1 MTSYVVYDSQFGNTR
16 QLAQVIGDK
25 LATAGAVQVIPTAE
39 STPVPAD
46 VDLLIIGGP
55 THAHGASA
63 GMKALLNALG
73 SGSLEGVPA
82 AAFDTRFHIARW
94 LSGSAAGVIAKRL
107 RKAGCEL
114 VMPPESFFV
123 SRDEEPVLLS
133 GEFDRARSWARAVL
147 AAVPSAV
154 VKA

>member
-1 MTSYVVYDSQFGNTR
+1 MKSCVVYDSKFGNTR
-16 QLAQVIGDK
+16 KVAQAIGDE
-25 LATAGAVQVIPTAE
+25 LAAAGAVQVIPAAE
-39 STPVPAD
+39 ATPLPAD

-82 AAFDTRFHIARW
+82 AAFDTRFHVARW

-107 RKAGCEL
+107 RGAGCEL

-133 GEFDRARSWARAVL
+133 GECDRARSWVRAVL
-147 AAVPSAV
+147 SAVPATV
-154 VKA
+154 VRA